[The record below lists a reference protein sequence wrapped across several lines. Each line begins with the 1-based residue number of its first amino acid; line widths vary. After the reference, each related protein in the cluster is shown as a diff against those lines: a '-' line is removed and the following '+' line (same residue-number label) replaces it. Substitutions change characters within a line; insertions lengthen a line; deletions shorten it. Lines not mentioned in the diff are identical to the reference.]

1 MTRADRLKALENAAA
16 VAAQHA
22 FLPAAVRVGVAALV
36 EEAKD
41 ARERL
46 DALERAIFSGVSN
59 GG

>member
-1 MTRADRLKALENAAA
+1 LENAAA